1 MQNNYHYNLELS
13 DILERPKNNSSVS
26 TQILFGEKFKIL
38 KQHKKFFKIKLI
50 NDNYSGY
57 LKKQKFLVNY
67 KPTHKIGKLKSP
79 IFKLSKSR
87 RFTHTK
93 KYLPFASKI
102 EVLKRFKS
110 FVMFNKNLW
119 IKSKDLKPL
128 NHEIKDF
135 SKIVNLFKNIKY
147 KWGGRS
153 FKGIDCSALIQ
164 IFYTYNNKFF
174 PRDTIDQVK
183 FKKGIKLKQKFK
195 KGDVIFWKGHVGVC
209 LNSKQIIHAYV
220 PRKKVVVMPI
230 DYTIK
235 LIAKTAKLEIKKV
248 FSI

>member
-1 MQNNYHYNLELS
+1 MQNNYHYNLEIS
-13 DILERPKNNSSVS
+13 DILEKPRNNSSVS

-50 NDNYSGY
+50 NDNYFGY

-110 FVMFNKNLW
+110 L
-119 IKSKDLKPL
+119 
-128 NHEIKDF
+128 
-135 SKIVNLFKNIKY
+135 
-147 KWGGRS
+147 
-153 FKGIDCSALIQ
+153 
-164 IFYTYNNKFF
+164 
-174 PRDTIDQVK
+174 
-183 FKKGIKLKQKFK
+183 
-195 KGDVIFWKGHVGVC
+195 
-209 LNSKQIIHAYV
+209 
-220 PRKKVVVMPI
+220 
-230 DYTIK
+230 
-235 LIAKTAKLEIKKV
+235 
-248 FSI
+248 